1 MSITL
6 QLQILSAQSTAVFQ
20 VSLHPESCDHPSQSN
35 QVLTVSH
42 SNGSHVNYID
52 SDRFDSADPDYRPK
66 KKKRLIYP
74 GDVRDDEELGE
85 QSAQKYISVLRKTVM
100 DQRKQT
106 KTLMQQNRRYQ
117 QRVSKLKSLLKDL
130 IEKTKSGYYLIEKP
144 C

>member
-1 MSITL
+1 MNNNPL
-6 QLQILSAQSTAVFQ
+6 
-20 VSLHPESCDHPSQSN
+20 PSQSDKFE
-35 QVLTVSH
+35 LA
-42 SNGSHVNYID
+42 D
-52 SDRFDSADPDYRPK
+52 SDFKPK

-85 QSAQKYISVLRKTVM
+85 QSAQKYIAVLRKTVM

-130 IEKTKSGYYLIEKP
+130 IEKTKTGHYLIES
-144 C
+144 